1 MKKILVIFFF
11 GLFLSNYSHAKVI
24 SIENK
29 VKINVPESF
38 NYQKMDTLAEY
49 YQDFFGSLGDSAN
62 FYYIGNKNSIN
73 FVNSLLTDQEEM
85 LKPIM
90 QKIESKNFKSEKS
103 MSNFISR
110 EFKKLIKNYKYDGI
124 IWVYLPSE
132 NLENIDQDLFEI
144 ITSVKS
150 MNKQDL
156 KKETIKYKKIIKNE
170 LGINDVSG
178 LQMKISKFKIEVNS
192 INEPAFDLKL
202 AAKMFN
208 INWDME
214 VYGFMNGNEPIIVG
228 SECIGKCK
236 NISNI
241 KDKINFTKNLVV
253 NNSKLDVNS
262 NNIVDKLNKL
272 NDLYK
277 SGALTQ
283 EEFEKA
289 KKKILN

>member
-103 MSNFISR
+103 MSNLFINKFIS
-110 EFKKLIKNYKYDGI
+110 KKD
-124 IWVYLPSE
+124 
-132 NLENIDQDLFEI
+132 
-144 ITSVKS
+144 
-150 MNKQDL
+150 
-156 KKETIKYKKIIKNE
+156 
-170 LGINDVSG
+170 
-178 LQMKISKFKIEVNS
+178 
-192 INEPAFDLKL
+192 
-202 AAKMFN
+202 
-208 INWDME
+208 
-214 VYGFMNGNEPIIVG
+214 
-228 SECIGKCK
+228 
-236 NISNI
+236 
-241 KDKINFTKNLVV
+241 
-253 NNSKLDVNS
+253 
-262 NNIVDKLNKL
+262 
-272 NDLYK
+272 
-277 SGALTQ
+277 
-283 EEFEKA
+283 
-289 KKKILN
+289 

>member
-1 MKKILVIFFF
+1 
-11 GLFLSNYSHAKVI
+11 
-24 SIENK
+24 
-29 VKINVPESF
+29 
-38 NYQKMDTLAEY
+38 
-49 YQDFFGSLGDSAN
+49 
-62 FYYIGNKNSIN
+62 
-73 FVNSLLTDQEEM
+73 
-85 LKPIM
+85 
-90 QKIESKNFKSEKS
+90 
-103 MSNFISR
+103 
-110 EFKKLIKNYKYDGI
+110 
-124 IWVYLPSE
+124 
-132 NLENIDQDLFEI
+132 
-144 ITSVKS
+144 

-253 NNSKLDVNS
+253 NS
-262 NNIVDKLNKL
+262 NNIVDQLNKL

>member
-110 EFKKLIKNYKYDGI
+110 EFKKLIKNYKYDGV
-124 IWVYLPSE
+124 IWVYLPSD

-170 LGINDVSG
+170 LGLNDVSG

-253 NNSKLDVNS
+253 NSKLDVNS

-277 SGALTQ
+277 SGVLTK

>member
-170 LGINDVSG
+170 LGLNDVSG

-236 NISNI
+236 NTSNI

>member
-1 MKKILVIFFF
+1 MKKILLIFFF

-110 EFKKLIKNYKYDGI
+110 EFKKLIKNYKYDGV
-124 IWVYLPSE
+124 IWVYLPSD

-170 LGINDVSG
+170 LGLNDVSG

-214 VYGFMNGNEPIIVG
+214 VY
-228 SECIGKCK
+228 
-236 NISNI
+236 
-241 KDKINFTKNLVV
+241 
-253 NNSKLDVNS
+253 
-262 NNIVDKLNKL
+262 
-272 NDLYK
+272 
-277 SGALTQ
+277 
-283 EEFEKA
+283 
-289 KKKILN
+289 

>member
-110 EFKKLIKNYKYDGI
+110 EFKKLIKNYKYDGV
-124 IWVYLPSE
+124 IWVYLPSK

-170 LGINDVSG
+170 LGLNDVSG

-214 VYGFMNGNEPIIVG
+214 AYGFMNGNEPIIVG

-253 NNSKLDVNS
+253 NSKLDVNS
-262 NNIVDKLNKL
+262 NNIVDQLNKL

>member
-1 MKKILVIFFF
+1 MKKILLIFFF

-110 EFKKLIKNYKYDGI
+110 EFKKLIKNYKYDGV

-144 ITSVKS
+144 ITSLKS

-170 LGINDVSG
+170 LGLNDVSG

-253 NNSKLDVNS
+253 NSKLDVNS
-262 NNIVDKLNKL
+262 NNIVDQLNKL